1 MRWRA
6 FNALETRPEIPFV
19 GMAFR
24 VVGILSIL
32 IVADAYFW
40 HGNLMRMTMH
50 AANGF
55 GSDFNS
61 EVARLLRPLH

>member
-1 MRWRA
+1 
-6 FNALETRPEIPFV
+6 
-19 GMAFR
+19 MAFR
-24 VVGILSIL
+24 VVGILANL

-40 HGNLMRMTMH
+40 HGHLMRMTMD
-50 AANGF
+50 AAHGF

>member
-1 MRWRA
+1 
-6 FNALETRPEIPFV
+6 
-19 GMAFR
+19 MAFR

-40 HGNLMRMTMH
+40 HGNLMQMTMH

-55 GSDFNS
+55 GSDFNF